1 MDERRMREGE
11 NLFLHDMIESEG
23 DVVRC
28 PLTQDY
34 FSSNFD
40 TYSRLEK
47 NLGMI
52 SVNNSVFIMS
62 SQIILQHLITYILFL
77 WLT

>member
-11 NLFLHDMIESEG
+11 NLFLHDMTESEG
-23 DVVRC
+23 DVRC

-40 TYSRLEK
+40 THSNWKRFY
-47 NLGMI
+47 NFGMI
-52 SVNNSVFIMS
+52 SFDLCV
-62 SQIILQHLITYILFL
+62 
-77 WLT
+77 